1 MTTAFTLDPRDADP
15 ERRAIR
21 LLWRPRRCSLCGRDA
36 VGSYTLDDLDATRVR
51 ACATHLF
58 RLLLGD
64 IAAVMDE
71 RYAATPGH

>member
-36 VGSYTLDDLDATRVR
+36 VGFYTLDDLDKTRVR

-64 IAAVMDE
+64 IAAVIDE
-71 RYAATPGH
+71 RYAASPGH